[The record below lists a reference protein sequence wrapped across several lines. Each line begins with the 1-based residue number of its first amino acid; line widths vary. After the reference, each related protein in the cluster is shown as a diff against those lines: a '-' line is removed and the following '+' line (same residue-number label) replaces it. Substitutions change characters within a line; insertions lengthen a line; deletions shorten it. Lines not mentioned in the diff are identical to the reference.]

1 MCINHSHLAT
11 TTVDRQIF
19 VLQTEPF
26 WNIYFSAV
34 LNTLISIQWNRRKKR
49 MPISGI
55 RESVKEKTANKEV
68 NYKHYSNS
76 LNYVKEDDVIEK
88 LHAWGSG
95 RWQTCIQIQ
104 V

>member
-1 MCINHSHLAT
+1 
-11 TTVDRQIF
+11 
-19 VLQTEPF
+19 
-26 WNIYFSAV
+26 
-34 LNTLISIQWNRRKKR
+34 

-95 RWQTCIQIQ
+95 R
-104 V
+104 

>member
-1 MCINHSHLAT
+1 
-11 TTVDRQIF
+11 
-19 VLQTEPF
+19 
-26 WNIYFSAV
+26 
-34 LNTLISIQWNRRKKR
+34 

-68 NYKHYSNS
+68 NYKYYSNS

-95 RWQTCIQIQ
+95 R
-104 V
+104 